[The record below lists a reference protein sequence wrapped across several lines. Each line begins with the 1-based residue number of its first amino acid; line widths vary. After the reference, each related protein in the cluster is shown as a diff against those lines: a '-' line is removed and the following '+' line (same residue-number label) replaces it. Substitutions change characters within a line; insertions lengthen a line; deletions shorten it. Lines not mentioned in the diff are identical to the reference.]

1 MQQPTPLVLTPSLA
15 PAKINLFLDIL
26 SRRAD
31 GYHNIHTA
39 FCSVTLFDE
48 LRIRAAGQRSDSA
61 TMPIRSFTVSGP
73 FANGVPT
80 DERNIVWQAVTRAIA
95 TLRQQH
101 CRFWDRYYPRF
112 DIELV
117 KNIPHG
123 AGLGGGS
130 SDAATALRLLDG
142 AVHSAAV
149 AAGYGDLRMEP
160 REIFNIAT
168 ALGSDVP
175 YFLSGG
181 FSEATGRGE
190 RLTPIP
196 SRDLSLLIVKPDF
209 SVSTRE
215 AYAAATQSFSP
226 RSDFVQLKKWLAGE
240 STEFPELYNSFEPA
254 LDSMYPEL
262 RRIREDLRHEG
273 AIFARLSGSGSASF
287 GLFADDEARD
297 RAHAILRDIYSCFPC
312 NAIT

>member
-1 MQQPTPLVLTPSLA
+1 MTPAQA

-31 GYHNIHTA
+31 GFHNIHTA

-48 LRIRAAGQRSDSA
+48 LRVCAAGQRADSA
-61 TMPIRSFTVSGP
+61 TLPIRSFVVTGP
-73 FANGVPT
+73 FAEGIPT
-80 DERNIVWQAVTRAIA
+80 DGRNIVWQAITRAIA
-95 TLRQQH
+95 SLRQQH

-130 SDAATALRLLDG
+130 SDAATALKLFDD
-142 AVHSAAV
+142 AVHAA
-149 AAGYGDLRMEP
+149 ASHAGYGDLRMEP

-168 ALGSDVP
+168 SLGSDVP

-190 RLTPIP
+190 RLSPIP
-196 SRDLSLLIVKPDF
+196 SRELSLLILKPDF
-209 SVSTRE
+209 SISTRE
-215 AYAAATQSFSP
+215 AYAAATLTLSP
-226 RSDFVQLKKWLAGE
+226 RSDFAQLKKWLAGE
-240 STEFPELYNSFEPA
+240 ATDFPELYNSFEPA
-254 LDSMYPEL
+254 LDSQYPEL
-262 RRIREDLRHEG
+262 RRMRMALKREG
-273 AIFARLSGSGSASF
+273 AFFTRLSGSGSATF
-287 GLFADDEARD
+287 GLFADDASRD
-297 RAHAILRDIYSCFPC
+297 RAHDVLRDAYQCFPC
-312 NAIT
+312 NAITER